1 MTAAKSPLPEH
12 GKPFL
17 LADRFAGSSLRMIRH
32 ATAEHAE
39 SLGLNGPRLLEF
51 VLAVH
56 ESVANVVKHAG
67 NHGEIQLWRSDGHV
81 HCTISDRG
89 PGIPLDGLN
98 VSRISPDALGGRGLW
113 LIHHLVS
120 SVDITTG
127 EEGTVIHLAVE
138 LPAEGTGMKRIRT
151 SPPLRETEFR
161 TEWTR

>member
-1 MTAAKSPLPEH
+1 MTAAKSPRSEH
-12 GKPFL
+12 SKPFL
-17 LADRFAGSSLRMIRH
+17 LADRFTGSSLHTIRH

-67 NHGEIQLWRSDGHV
+67 NHGEIQVWRSDGHV

-120 SVDITTG
+120 NVDITTG
-127 EEGTVIHLAVE
+127 AEGTVVHLTVE
-138 LPAEGTGMKRIRT
+138 LPSDGTGMKPVRVN
-151 SPPLRETEFR
+151 SPLPETEFR